1 MPDGPSYSPEDGI
14 SPKDISR
21 RTVIK
26 AGLAGL
32 AGALLTNRFGRPAT
46 PEANPS
52 ATRAT
57 PEAHEQLMPSEVSEM
72 AIAGPVIMEN
82 GFKLSMDKKITEAVL
97 QRLDQ
102 ALQERPADLV
112 MTPEFSFTV
121 KEDEPITLNKTDE
134 GWEVDPSTPEFQR
147 NNIQKLQELAQL
159 HHCDIMA
166 ASFPESSPD
175 GQGSTLLH
183 INPDGKIVGR
193 KRKNTNDTVHPAEG
207 DFSITKKGKKYKVLP
222 VICGERSFPTEDG
235 SEPSGKTVV
244 HDWIKKSVEESGPFD
259 ILVHPQSQADIHFE
273 FKAKIDQDPSSLSEI
288 SKQNFHKAFMDYY
301 GAYSPYLTENA
312 TIMTSDIDIS
322 AIMRKDEK
330 GIVNYAA
337 TEEYASVKAA

>member
-1 MPDGPSYSPEDGI
+1 MPDGPSYSPEEAV
-14 SPKDISR
+14 SQKDINR
-21 RTVIK
+21 RTVVK

-32 AGALLTNRFGRPAT
+32 AGALLTNRFDRPAT
-46 PEANPS
+46 HEVTSPAAP
-52 ATRAT
+52 AT

-82 GFKLSMDKKITEAVL
+82 GFKLFVDKKITEAVL
-97 QRLDQ
+97 RRLDQ

-121 KEDEPITLNKTDE
+121 KENEPITLNKTDE

-147 NNIQKLQELAQL
+147 SNIQKLQELAQL

-166 ASFPESSPD
+166 ATFPEDSPD
-175 GQGSTLLH
+175 GKGSTLLH

-193 KRKNTNDTVHPAEG
+193 KRKNDEDTVHPAEG
-207 DFSITKKGKKYKVLP
+207 DFTITKNGETYKILP

-235 SEPSGKTVV
+235 SKLTGETIV
-244 HDWIKKSVEESGPFD
+244 HEWIKKSVEESGPFD

-301 GAYSPYLTENA
+301 GAYFPYLSENA

-330 GIVNYAA
+330 GIANYTA
-337 TEEYASVKAA
+337 TKEYASVSSK